1 MYCVAHYCAEL
12 VDISDYLPETPD
24 IIVRSGHEYAIDD
37 FSADTMLLDGHT
49 IVCLHV
55 DNQAFHANRQ
65 AFHAN
70 RLAFHAERLEFH
82 ADRQTFH
89 ADRDAYHAD
98 RQKFRVD
105 DREYSFDGREFRS
118 NDQDSEIHND
128 DQVLPFN
135 DQESSID
142 SQEYHFQGTGH
153 YPILAG
159 YDSDGEPLY
168 VAAVRLDHLWHFTT
182 VEDSASTAVYTD
194 EVGETHTA
202 NNFFVLALR
211 HDPSDF
217 PPPYPRTRKGA
228 MDPTGPV
235 SWLRFW
241 PEKDPEY
248 FEDARLVDHDRLLE
262 SFLNGYAAQRDSERC
277 ILSGF
282 D

>member
-1 MYCVAHYCAEL
+1 LYCVAHYCAEL

-24 IIVRSGHEYAIDD
+24 IIVRSGHEYAIVD
-37 FSADTMLLDGHT
+37 FSVDTMLLDGHT

-55 DNQAFHANRQ
+55 DSRAFHAERQ

-70 RLAFHAERLEFH
+70 RLAFHAER
-82 ADRQTFH
+82 QTFH
-89 ADRDAYHAD
+89 ADREAYHAD

-105 DREYSFDGREFRS
+105 AREVSFDGREFRS
-118 NDQDSEIHND
+118 NDQDSEIHID

-142 SQEYHFQGTGH
+142 SQEYHFKGTGH

-182 VEDSASTAVYTD
+182 VKDSASTAVYTD

-202 NNFFVLALR
+202 NDFFVLALR
-211 HDPSDF
+211 HDPSDL
-217 PPPYPRTRKGA
+217 PPPYPRVRKRA

-235 SWLRFW
+235 FWLRFW

-248 FEDARLVDHDRLLE
+248 YEDTRLTDDRLLE
-262 SFLNGYAAQRDSERC
+262 SFLNEFAAQRNSERC
-277 ILSGF
+277 IMSGF
-282 D
+282 A